1 MARLKPQAK
10 VFLIVIVAVG
20 VVYGLR
26 LAMQR
31 GLIPTPGIIKSI
43 VATRVDLPPQTEA
56 QVANVQA
63 MPYPTAAPANVS
75 ATRIPIDIW
84 EWNAMFALLY
94 ANGGK
99 DTAKGSLMEKY
110 GVNLALHR

>member
-10 VFLIVIVAVG
+10 VVLIVILAGG
-20 VVYGLR
+20 VVFGLR
-26 LAMQR
+26 SAMQH
-31 GLIPTPGIIKSI
+31 GWIPTPGVMQSVI
-43 VATRVDLPPQTEA
+43 ATRVELPPQTEA

-63 MPYPTAAPANVS
+63 LPYPSTVAASVS
-75 ATRIPIDIW
+75 ATRMTFDIW

-99 DTAKGSLMEKY
+99 ETTKGSLMEKN
-110 GVNLALHR
+110 GLR

>member
-10 VFLIVIVAVG
+10 VFLIVVVAVG

-26 LAMQR
+26 SAMQH

-63 MPYPTAAPANVS
+63 LPYPSTVGANVS

-84 EWNAMFALLY
+84 EWNAMFRSEEHTSELQSLRHLVCRLL
-94 ANGGK
+94 
-99 DTAKGSLMEKY
+99 
-110 GVNLALHR
+110 LA

>member
-10 VFLIVIVAVG
+10 VFLIVAVAGG
-20 VVYGLR
+20 VVFGLR
-26 LAMQR
+26 SAMQH
-31 GLIPTPGIIKSI
+31 GLIPTPGIIKS
-43 VATRVDLPPQTEA
+43 VVTSRVELPPQTEA

-63 MPYPTAAPANVS
+63 MPYPTTDKAGVS
-75 ATRIPIDIW
+75 ATRVPIDIW

-99 DTAKGSLMEKY
+99 ETPRARSWRSTA
-110 GVNLALHR
+110 